1 MSKIELEGNIASK
14 GVAIVDQPIEKII
27 EFLLTPGVLKKLNS
41 TCVEDKV
48 LFEDE
53 NLKVTYMRYSAPW
66 PVSHRDFVS
75 VAYQH
80 LEGDTKA
87 YIGSKSCSWPCPEEK
102 KVVRGEIII
111 GGYVL
116 EKIDE
121 KSTKV
126 TYMSNAD
133 IKGSIP
139 GMIKNELAK
148 KQGEVAAKIN

>member
-1 MSKIELEGNIASK
+1 
-14 GVAIVDQPIEKII
+14 
-27 EFLLTPGVLKKLNS
+27 
-41 TCVEDKV
+41 
-48 LFEDE
+48 
-53 NLKVTYMRYSAPW
+53 
-66 PVSHRDFVS
+66 
-75 VAYQH
+75 
-80 LEGDTKA
+80 
-87 YIGSKSCSWPCPEEK
+87 
-102 KVVRGEIII
+102 VVRGQIIV

-148 KQGEVAAKIN
+148 KQGEVAAKISEVMKAEKK